1 MIEKTKV
8 EQVMMMIKER
18 PLATPSEGGRWTKKK
33 MSDNQNEVKEV
44 DDVFGSD

>member
-18 PLATPSEGGRWTKKK
+18 PLAGQQPERGAFGQSR
-33 MSDNQNEVKEV
+33 NEVKEV
-44 DDVFGSD
+44 DDAFGSD